1 MDAQS
6 GWDVLTKADEVASR
20 LRVDHL
26 RDQDVSSLSG
36 GERKRVAL
44 ASALV
49 QECTVVLLDE
59 PTNFLSLAG
68 VQWLAEALTADPKLT
83 VLLVSH
89 DRAFLDDVCD
99 RIIELDQGSLVRNE
113 SMACAGYG
121 EEGMKTHLPPLF
133 LPLRIVRVHWQV
145 RQLFGSQAR
154 EVGPARRRGIGRKGQ
169 VQDRTRVDAPPAT
182 DAANQSQGAHR
193 SLL

>member
-44 ASALV
+44 AAALV

-68 VQWLAEALTADPKLT
+68 VQWLTEALTADPKLT

-99 RIIELDQGSLVRNE
+99 RIIELDQGSLVRNGTR
-113 SMACAGYG
+113 ACGI
-121 EEGMKTHLPPLF
+121 KTHLPPLF
-133 LPLRIVRVHWQV
+133 Y
-145 RQLFGSQAR
+145 LFA
-154 EVGPARRRGIGRKGQ
+154 
-169 VQDRTRVDAPPAT
+169 
-182 DAANQSQGAHR
+182 
-193 SLL
+193 